1 MLPRSLRLLP
11 FTLLLAAGGCY
22 MYAPISA
29 ATVAPGTSLRARI
42 TASHAEQIAPLLGG
56 VDARLLTGKL
66 IDTRAD
72 TLIIEVATMER
83 VHSAGVSQSL
93 NQRLGIPR
101 SEILELETRTLNRRR
116 TTILAGAAAFV
127 VASFLVKTL
136 IIDPGGERGPIDGG
150 GPELRPRDW

>member
-1 MLPRSLRLLP
+1 MLRCPLRLLQLP
-11 FTLLLAAGGCY
+11 LLLAAGGCY
-22 MYAPISA
+22 MYAPVSTA
-29 ATVAPGTSLRARI
+29 SVAPGTSLRARV
-42 TASHAEQIAPLLGG
+42 TASHAERIAPLLGG
-56 VDARLLTGKL
+56 VDARLLTGKV
-66 IDTRAD
+66 IATRAD

-83 VHSAGVSQSL
+83 VHSAGVTQSL

-116 TTILAGAAAFV
+116 TTVVAGAAAFI

-150 GPELRPRDW
+150 GPELRPR